1 MYLFQVLLNTSKE
14 NKGSSDNEILQ
25 DQIMEKIKRTL
36 LVSKSEKQDSLI
48 YSEQAFRASELKMDN
63 RKL

>member
-1 MYLFQVLLNTSKE
+1 MSKE